1 MEFIAF
7 TNNFFGTGKTKQK
20 ALINVLDELEK
31 NNAQA
36 KLIKFN
42 RFDKSKDPFEIMEEG
57 YADQGRIEL

>member
-20 ALINVLDELEK
+20 ALINVLNELEK

-36 KLIKFN
+36 RLIKFSE
-42 RFDKSKDPFEIMEEG
+42 FDESQDPFDIMDRG
-57 YADQGRIEL
+57 FYDKGCIEL